1 VPKQG
6 PNNLFVH
13 ETLANHK
20 CILEFREAL
29 TILVLIGY
37 LNLWEIL
44 EEVHLN
50 LEVLDQDNWIFKKRG
65 TYSYKSAYM
74 AFFFCFNQQIQ
85 Y

>member
-1 VPKQG
+1 M
-6 PNNLFVH
+6 H
-13 ETLANHK
+13 EALANHI

-29 TILVLIGY
+29 IMLVLVGY

-50 LEVLDQDNWIFKKRG
+50 LEVLDQDKWTFTERG

-74 AFFFCFNQQIQ
+74 AFFVSINRFNTRKRLQKC
-85 Y
+85 

>member
-1 VPKQG
+1 M
-6 PNNLFVH
+6 
-13 ETLANHK
+13 
-20 CILEFREAL
+20 
-29 TILVLIGY
+29 LVLVGY

-50 LEVLDQDNWIFKKRG
+50 LEVLDQDKWTFTERG

-74 AFFFCFNQQIQ
+74 AFFCVNQQIQ